1 MRDLKIPKAR
11 TMKEMADLYQV
22 SEEDFKNQIE
32 NYPTLENGLKRTHF
46 KGQVFFPKQQL
57 IVFKFLG
64 VPENASKI
72 EDLSVNEFSSVI
84 NEDNV
89 KPDDEATSETDS

>member
-11 TMKEMADLYQV
+11 TIKEMADLYQV

-32 NYPTLENGLKRTHF
+32 NYPTLESGLKKAFF
-46 KGQVFFPKQQL
+46 KGKNFFPKQQF

-64 VPENASKI
+64 VPENARKT
-72 EDLSVNEFSSVI
+72 EDLSVNEFSSAI

-89 KPDDEATSETDS
+89 KPEDETTSETDT